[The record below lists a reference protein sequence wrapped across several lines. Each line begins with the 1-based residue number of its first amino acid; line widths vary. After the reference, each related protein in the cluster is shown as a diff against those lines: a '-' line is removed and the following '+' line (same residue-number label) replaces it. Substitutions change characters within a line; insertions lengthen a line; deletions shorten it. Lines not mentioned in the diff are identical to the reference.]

1 MQRGLTENYSE
12 HSSSLVLLNEVNQ
25 NASSLQLQTQQS
37 QVTVNMEVLLG
48 ELSDIKAENGI
59 LNEEV
64 SLMSKE
70 ISSEVFFNVLEG
82 HSSLVYDNDTEDA
95 RVISITQEIEGS
107 EIAYDSI
114 IEQLVEEEDE
124 YYYEANLASDSNLT

>member
-1 MQRGLTENYSE
+1 MKRGFTDNYSE
-12 HSSSLVLLNEVNQ
+12 HSSSLVLLSEVNQ

-64 SLMSKE
+64 SLVSKE

-82 HSSLVYDNDTEDA
+82 ELPD
-95 RVISITQEIEGS
+95 
-107 EIAYDSI
+107 I
-114 IEQLVEEEDE
+114 IFDE
-124 YYYEANLASDSNLT
+124 TNIFTALTNVAFMNRI

>member
-1 MQRGLTENYSE
+1 
-12 HSSSLVLLNEVNQ
+12 
-25 NASSLQLQTQQS
+25 
-37 QVTVNMEVLLG
+37 MEVLLG

-64 SLMSKE
+64 SQIREE

-82 HSSLVYDNDTEDA
+82 HSSVAGDNDIEDA

-114 IEQLVEEEDE
+114 IEQGIEEEYGDL
-124 YYYEANLASDSNLT
+124 YNANLASDSNLTLPDNRNQMILAEIIDNSSVL